1 MPSATGTEAEFK
13 DFRTAVEG
21 RLGTLETNVEK
32 NHKELIELI
41 QTLADHVIVLSDR
54 VMPLGKNEEQP
65 KVTKAKLRYDDFEI
79 PYFES
84 SAAHKRNKNLMDDE
98 GFQASNKEDL
108 LFGVGSKGGTT
119 KENPSRSENIM
130 GSYGAD
136 FWLRKL
142 KMPIFEGEDAYG
154 WIYRMERYF
163 DIQGIEDNDQLQRQ
177 QRYHFHNT
185 RDVVDRAHTKF

>member
-1 MPSATGTEAEFK
+1 MP
-13 DFRTAVEG
+13 
-21 RLGTLETNVEK
+21 
-32 NHKELIELI
+32 
-41 QTLADHVIVLSDR
+41 
-54 VMPLGKNEEQP
+54 PGKNEEQP
-65 KVTKAKLRYDDFEI
+65 KVTKAKLRYDDLEI

-119 KENPSRSENIM
+119 KENRP
-130 GSYGAD
+130 
-136 FWLRKL
+136 
-142 KMPIFEGEDAYG
+142 GEDAYG